1 MQLDQEISKCLVKV
15 LQVLKS
21 LLQSIWKPGRSS
33 NECID
38 DALACELVDDDVI
51 IPLETAN
58 PMNNSICV
66 EETKSEPIKKYVHH
80 IISILTES

>member
-1 MQLDQEISKCLVKV
+1 MSGESVT
-15 LQVLKS
+15 
-21 LLQSIWKPGRSS
+21 SIEELAPVNMKPGRSS
-33 NECID
+33 NEWVW
-38 DALACELVDDDVI
+38 ELVDDDVI

>member
-1 MQLDQEISKCLVKV
+1 MSGESVTSIEELAPVNM
-15 LQVLKS
+15 KS
-21 LLQSIWKPGRSS
+21 GRSS